1 VLTPQLARW
10 TVYIVRCADGSLYTG
25 IAKDVARRVAEHN
38 SNGPLA
44 ANYTRAR
51 RPVVLVYR
59 EAAATPPKLPECGHS
74 PPKPF
79 AGTIK
84 RGYDMARS
92 GSPEPRAVH
101 ACRVSAAE
109 LRLVV
114 SISQ

>member
-1 VLTPQLARW
+1 MNAHAAGTAAEGSCRLGTVLTPQLAGW

-59 EAAATPPKLPECGHS
+59 EAAAT
-74 PPKPF
+74 
-79 AGTIK
+79 
-84 RGYDMARS
+84 R
-92 GSPEPRAVH
+92 
-101 ACRVSAAE
+101 SAAGKRE
-109 LRLVV
+109 SQIKKMSRQQKKGLVLDG
-114 SISQ
+114 SGR